1 MSGKMEIRSVVV
13 GMLEGNCYLVQCGSG
28 REGVIID
35 PGDEA
40 DRIVAEVRRMAIEP
54 EVILLTH
61 GHIDHVN
68 AASTLRRKLRCRV
81 ACHALDRE
89 MVESGEVLSLWGMQR
104 EPCTVDQEVSDGGVI
119 SVGDARIA
127 VLHCPGHTEGS
138 VCYMMD
144 SSLFSGDVIF
154 RGSIGRTDLPGGSD
168 RKMMDTLKHRIA
180 VLNPEVIVYPG
191 HGPETTIGYE
201 KQHNLFL
208 QT

>member
-1 MSGKMEIRSVVV
+1 MTSETEVRSVVV
-13 GMLEGNCYLVQCGSG
+13 GMLESNCYLVRCGTG

-40 DRIVAEVRRMAIEP
+40 GRIEAEVRQMGIEP

-68 AASTLRRKLRCRV
+68 AASALRRRLRCRV
-81 ACHALDRE
+81 ACHPLDRH

-104 EPCTVDQEVSDGGVI
+104 EPCTVDQEVADGGVI
-119 SVGDARIA
+119 LVGDVRIE

-138 VCYMMD
+138 VCYVAG
-144 SSLFSGDVIF
+144 SALFSGDVIF

-168 RKMMDTLKHRIA
+168 RKMVDTLKRRIG
-180 VLNPEVIVYPG
+180 VLDPEMIVYPG

-201 KQHNLFL
+201 MRHNPFL